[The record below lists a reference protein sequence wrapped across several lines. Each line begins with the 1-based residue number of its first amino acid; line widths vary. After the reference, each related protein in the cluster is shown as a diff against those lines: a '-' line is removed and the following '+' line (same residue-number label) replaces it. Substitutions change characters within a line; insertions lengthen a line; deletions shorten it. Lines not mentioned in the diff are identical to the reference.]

1 MIVIVTMAGP
11 ARMALPV
18 FSGHQFDPLSA
29 TAFLQDFENYCRL
42 YAIDDDDKPNTIA
55 SSLKDDA
62 RAWLLQLKNITS
74 SADFLW
80 DHIKRQ
86 FLAYWTAPVPRAN
99 RFQLAA
105 DCKQKPGEAVRTFL
119 SRCCNVA
126 FETLTPMSGD
136 VLGDM
141 AREVTAPAV
150 AADGN
155 DPAQIERDFT
165 ASFILDPD
173 DLREVNMYY
182 AKEFAM
188 NLFVAGCHPQVR
200 HHLSLDKSWD
210 SWEELM
216 SLAISIEA
224 TVAPGTLSRA
234 LKQFDPAL
242 SKSNVNAVSDVADA
256 PSTPDLGSASARPG
270 PAQVAP
276 VGQTRS
282 PRSAKPKGRPPP
294 RGPPRPK
301 APQPQAAPDPQQRRT
316 HTNPVTCYFCG
327 GQFHTERHCLAKQK
341 RLALAPHN
349 AVSFA
354 AFPPLAQPAP
364 GYGLPEY
371 PAPPVQPDPTQL
383 ATVAAPYVWP
393 HPQPLPPPL
402 PQPTPAPSAPPP
414 VYPQPHFFGGE

>member
-1 MIVIVTMAGP
+1 MAGP

-42 YAIDDDDKPNTIA
+42 YAIDDDDKPHTIA

-80 DHIKRQ
+80 DHIRRQ

-105 DCKQKPGEAVRTFL
+105 DCRQKPGEAVRTFL

-155 DPAQIERDFT
+155 NPAQIERDFT
-165 ASFILDPD
+165 ATFILDND
-173 DLREVNMYY
+173 DLREINMYY

-242 SKSNVNAVSDVADA
+242 SKSGVNAVSDVASA
-256 PSTPDLGSASARPG
+256 PAPPADGAAPARPG
-270 PAQVAP
+270 PNQVAP
-276 VGQTRS
+276 IGQSRPPKS
-282 PRSAKPKGRPPP
+282 SKPKGRPPP

-301 APQPQAAPDPQQRRT
+301 APQPQAPPDPQQRRT

-354 AFPPLAQPAP
+354 PAPPLAPPAP
-364 GYGLPEY
+364 GYGFPEY
-371 PAPPVQPDPTQL
+371 AAPPVQQDPTQL
-383 ATVAAPYVWP
+383 ATVAAPFPWP

-414 VYPQPHFFGGE
+414 AYPQPHFFGGE